1 MKNYQFNLI
10 FGALL
15 SIHSN
20 VIEPGLIA
28 ATANIVSLG
37 YIITGIIQQ
46 YRES

>member
-10 FGALL
+10 FGTLL
-15 SIHSN
+15 VIHSN

-28 ATANIVSLG
+28 AITNIVSLG
-37 YIITGIIQQ
+37 YIITGIVQQ